1 MVMPALEAAP
11 PRYPRAPTQ
20 AAWQAMTEAERRAVA
35 DALPAFMT
43 EAECLPGEGDP
54 HFDAKAEGRE
64 TLRGFFGRTGVSM
77 YIGSELTVYYP
88 DEERFSP
95 DLLAVRDVAT
105 GPRQKWVVS
114 AEGKGLDWVLEVVV
128 AGDRWKDLQRNVVRY
143 ARLGI
148 AEYFVFDRARKAVM
162 GWRLHDTSIGIY
174 TPIAPH
180 AGQHYSEVLG
190 LFLTVQGDR
199 LRFLRGNAEL
209 LTPAEE
215 IERLEDRAND
225 LAMLRED
232 ALQLREEAEV
242 RAAEAERRAT
252 EAERARDAEAQQ
264 RAEAERARDAE
275 AQQRAEAEARVQALE
290 AELARLRGGT

>member
-20 AAWQAMTEAERRAVA
+20 AAWLAMTEAERRAVA

>member
-1 MVMPALEAAP
+1 MRAAWGGDTFAKSMVMPALEVVP

-20 AAWQAMTEAERRAVA
+20 AAWLAMTEAERRAVA
-35 DALPAFMT
+35 DALPAYMT

-95 DLLAVRDVAT
+95 DLLAVRDVPT

-190 LFLTVQGDR
+190 LFLTVQGNR
-199 LRFLRGNAEL
+199 LRFLCGNAEL

-215 IERLEDRAND
+215 MERLEDRAND

-232 ALQLREEAEV
+232 ALRQRLPPRLSDA
-242 RAAEAERRAT
+242 RRRLSGHATRRRAPP
-252 EAERARDAEAQQ
+252 
-264 RAEAERARDAE
+264 
-275 AQQRAEAEARVQALE
+275 EAEARVQALE